1 MRVLMVTI
9 GFPPAEVGGT
19 EVYVAGLVEAIARR
33 GYAAEVAYVH
43 EVPFGDDIS
52 IRSEWRNGTRVHQIV
67 VPRSRFHIETVV
79 FDEDLRTRI
88 IEAFRK
94 LIRDRQPDV
103 IHVHPLQLGLEAY
116 LLETLRA
123 DGRALVLTYHSST
136 TGCARGDLVRFGRTP
151 CDGVIRQV
159 VCTECLMHFRGVPRP
174 AAAVLAR
181 MPLSWYRAGHR
192 HIRLDAL
199 KKLKSFCSLPLV
211 VEARRTC
218 WTRAMSACDRVVAV
232 CEWVK
237 ALCVANDVPERKL
250 VVSRHGHRFSS
261 NPAPA
266 RTGPAVRFGYL
277 GRLSPEKG
285 VRVLLDAVRHT
296 SPDLPFEIE
305 LVSATL
311 NAPHPSPEEQA
322 VIHEISEAAHAD
334 SRLRIV
340 GAVADD
346 DLTARVG
353 TWDAMIVPSLWFES
367 GPQVIYES
375 FAAGTPVIGSRRGGI
390 AELVADGETGFLFEP
405 GNARE
410 LATLLTRMT
419 LDPAPLRALRTRIP
433 PVRTTAAVADD
444 MIGVYETLMER
455 RVAVG

>member
-1 MRVLMVTI
+1 MVTI

-19 EVYVAGLVEAIARR
+19 EVYVAGLIDGIARR
-33 GYAAEVAYVH
+33 GYTAEVAYIH
-43 EVPFGDDIS
+43 EAPAGDAIS
-52 IRSEWRNGTRVHQIV
+52 IRSERRNGTPVHQIV
-67 VPRSRFHIETVV
+67 VPRSRFRLETVV

-88 IEAFRK
+88 IDAFRK
-94 LIRDRQPDV
+94 LIRERQPDV

-116 LLETLRA
+116 LLEALRA

-159 VCTECLMHFRGVPRP
+159 TCTECLMHFRGVPRP

-181 MPLSWYRAGHR
+181 MPLSWYRAAHG
-192 HIRLDAL
+192 RLRLGAL
-199 KKLKSFCSLPLV
+199 KKVTSFCSLPLL
-211 VEARRTC
+211 VEARRTG
-218 WTRAMSACDRVVAV
+218 WARAMSACDRVVAV

-237 ALCVANDVPERKL
+237 ALCIANDVPERKL
-250 VVSRHGHRFSS
+250 VLSRHGHRFA
-261 NPAPA
+261 PKPFPA
-266 RTGPAVRFGYL
+266 RTARVVRFGYL

-285 VRVLLDAVRHT
+285 IGVLLDAIRHT
-296 SPDLPFEIE
+296 DRDLPFEME
-305 LVSATL
+305 FVSATL
-311 NAPHPSPEEQA
+311 HAPHASPEEQA
-322 VIHEISEAAHAD
+322 VIREISAAAHAD

-367 GPQVIYES
+367 GPQVVYES

-390 AELVADGETGFLFEP
+390 AELVADGETGYLFEP
-405 GNARE
+405 GNARQ
-410 LATLLTRMT
+410 LAHLLTRVT
-419 LDPAPLRALRTRIP
+419 LDPAPLRALRSRIP

-444 MIGVYETLMER
+444 MIGIYQTLMER
-455 RVAVG
+455 HVAVG